1 MNDNINHYQEGVLAE
16 ARAFKWFM
24 DTLLSPLHA
33 SDAPTPE
40 PVDPGRVPPPEP
52 DPEPEVEEEPAAE
65 PPLEGPAP

>member
-1 MNDNINHYQEGVLAE
+1 MIDLNYQSAVRAQ
-16 ARAFKWFM
+16 ARAFNILFEE
-24 DTLLSPLHA
+24 LHSRILRA